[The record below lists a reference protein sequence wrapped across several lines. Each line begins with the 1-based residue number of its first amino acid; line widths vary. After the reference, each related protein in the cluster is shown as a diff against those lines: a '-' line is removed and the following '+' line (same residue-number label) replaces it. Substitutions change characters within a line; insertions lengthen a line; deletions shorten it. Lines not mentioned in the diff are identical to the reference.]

1 MKTESNF
8 IDYGVY
14 IDRKK
19 SFIISLNHVIH
30 EAFME
35 EDIHE
40 NEEVP
45 VESTNVRHQVDVQN
59 HKNEQLKKFC
69 RSIIAK
75 LENAHNILIFGP
87 SVSKFELQ
95 KEIINVKHLKQARR
109 QLMTTDLMEKES
121 ALRFVKHHY
130 TPIIVGQEIFVMASK
145 N

>member
-1 MKTESNF
+1 M
-8 IDYGVY
+8 
-14 IDRKK
+14 KK
-19 SFIISLNHVIH
+19 SFSEIPLSVTIQKTLSEMGFEYPTDIQAQTIPVALLNRDVMSAGRSGSGKIS
-30 EAFME
+30 AFC
-35 EDIHE
+35 I
-40 NEEVP
+40 P
-45 VESTNVRHQVDVQN
+45 
-59 HKNEQLKKFC
+59 
-69 RSIIAK
+69 IIAK

-130 TPIIVGQEIFVMASK
+130 TPIIVGQEIFVVASK